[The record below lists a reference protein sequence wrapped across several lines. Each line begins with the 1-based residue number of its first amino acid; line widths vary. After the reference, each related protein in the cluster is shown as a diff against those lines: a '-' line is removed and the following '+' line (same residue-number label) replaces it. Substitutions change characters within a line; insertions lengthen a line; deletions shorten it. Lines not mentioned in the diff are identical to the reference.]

1 MKHVAIDMSPT
12 CGRPPVLSHPN
23 FSLDIHQAQVSNPS
37 RIRANKRNKS
47 AAAYLTDR
55 VGDGEEEDEKNP
67 DHRRRLGPHAEA
79 VARADGLR
87 HDLREQRQSKA
98 LNSSIMR
105 EQKGGKELRAKGMG
119 ESPRQTQG

>member
-1 MKHVAIDMSPT
+1 MKHLAIDMSPT

-47 AAAYLTDR
+47 GAAYLTDR

-67 DHRRRLGPHAEA
+67 DHRRGLGPHAEA

-87 HDLREQRQSKA
+87 HDLRGQRAEFMSEGA
-98 LNSSIMR
+98 
-105 EQKGGKELRAKGMG
+105 KGGKELRAKGMG

>member
-1 MKHVAIDMSPT
+1 LRPPT
-12 CGRPPVLSHPN
+12 CAVPSQFQP
-23 FSLDIHQAQVSNPS
+23 DIHQAQGSNPS
-37 RIRANKRNKS
+37 LIRANKRNKS

-105 EQKGGKELRAKGMG
+105 EQKGGKELRAKGIG